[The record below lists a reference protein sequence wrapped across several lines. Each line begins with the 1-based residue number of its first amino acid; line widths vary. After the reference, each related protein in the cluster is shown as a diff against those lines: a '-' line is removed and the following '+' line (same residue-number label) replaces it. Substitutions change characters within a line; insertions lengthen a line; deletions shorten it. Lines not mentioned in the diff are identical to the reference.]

1 MSLIKCPE
9 CNHDVSDKAVSCP
22 QCGYPINTPTSTK
35 PRVKS
40 KKPARAGNGC
50 GSIYKTNRKNKPYRA
65 VATIRYELDP
75 ITHRAKQIRKNIGYF
90 TDRDSAQ
97 IALAEYRK
105 NPFGLDA
112 SNLTFQDVFN
122 RWSDEHFPII
132 SDSNAKGYRA
142 AFLLCQPIAN
152 KKFVDIKLDDLQ
164 YIADNSGKNMPTL
177 RKYKALLSMM
187 FKYAAIHDIISK
199 DMNKT
204 EFINIK
210 KAGNP
215 NAFNR
220 EPFSTS
226 EIQTIWK
233 IKDTNIYYNV
243 ILMLIYSGVRIG
255 ELLDL
260 KKENVNLQERWF
272 DVTASK
278 TQAGIRKVP
287 IADKIYP
294 FFEYWFNLSDCE
306 YLLSTPDGKRFGYR
320 NYYDSYWTP
329 LIEQADM
336 QHRPHDA
343 RHTCISLLTEAG
355 VDERIIKRIVGH
367 KGQGVTQ
374 QVYTH
379 FEMTTLLAAINKI

>member
-187 FKYAAIHDIISK
+187 FKYAAIHDII
-199 DMNKT
+199 
-204 EFINIK
+204 
-210 KAGNP
+210 
-215 NAFNR
+215 
-220 EPFSTS
+220 
-226 EIQTIWK
+226 
-233 IKDTNIYYNV
+233 
-243 ILMLIYSGVRIG
+243 
-255 ELLDL
+255 
-260 KKENVNLQERWF
+260 
-272 DVTASK
+272 
-278 TQAGIRKVP
+278 
-287 IADKIYP
+287 
-294 FFEYWFNLSDCE
+294 
-306 YLLSTPDGKRFGYR
+306 
-320 NYYDSYWTP
+320 
-329 LIEQADM
+329 
-336 QHRPHDA
+336 
-343 RHTCISLLTEAG
+343 
-355 VDERIIKRIVGH
+355 
-367 KGQGVTQ
+367 
-374 QVYTH
+374 
-379 FEMTTLLAAINKI
+379 